1 VLRSGRIAAVALTA
15 LTLNAC
21 GGGAGG
27 GTAPA
32 VSGSVGNPAPV
43 PASFTL
49 QNVKAAPY
57 AVWADALGSQPV
69 TIEARTQAA
78 AHVALQLSYFDGL
91 VGGSGAQIVRPMFD
105 DGTHGDEV
113 AGDGV
118 WTLTF
123 ALGLAQPGQLRL
135 YDGLVDS
142 VSIAISA
149 VNDARAPI
157 SPANPIDAR
166 IDLSIIDRSLED
178 EFPVRGADA
187 TTQFTDNMINLVDP
201 SFDESAIE
209 RTIARVYQI
218 VPGDPFDFA
227 VLFHTRTTTDGV
239 PRSIGVKNDVGGINV
254 AAFDHTAA
262 YGSAGRLQ
270 QIVFQNAH
278 TLGLEINHEIG
289 HRWAAYLNRS
299 ELNLSLPTG
308 FHWGASDHV
317 GVMGNGP
324 FLQEDAGGYRVTNA
338 ADSDKFIANPFSN
351 LELYLMG
358 LARPDEVQP
367 YRFVTDPAVN
377 VQFDT
382 VVPAASTRVVTID
395 DIIGVYGERAPAM
408 AAAQNAFTAAFVVV
422 SDRLLTKPEYT
433 LTSLIARY
441 ASGTSSGG
449 KRDGGLFEALDPPSF
464 GAATGYRA
472 TLDTT
477 LPTLGI

>member
-1 VLRSGRIAAVALTA
+1 M
-15 LTLNAC
+15 
-21 GGGAGG
+21 
-27 GTAPA
+27 
-32 VSGSVGNPAPV
+32 
-43 PASFTL
+43 
-49 QNVKAAPY
+49 
-57 AVWADALGSQPV
+57 WADALGSQPV

-78 AHVALQLSYFDGL
+78 GHVALQLSYFDGL

-123 ALGLAQPGQLRL
+123 ALGLAQPDQLRL

-149 VNDARAPI
+149 VNDAQAPI
-157 SPANPIDAR
+157 SPANSIDAR
-166 IDLSIIDRSLED
+166 IDVSIIDRSLED

-187 TTQFTDNMINLVDP
+187 TTQVTDNMINLVDP

-218 VPGDPFDFA
+218 VPRRPVRLRGAVSHAHDHGRRAPFDRRQKRRRR
-227 VLFHTRTTTDGV
+227 HQRRGV
-239 PRSIGVKNDVGGINV
+239 RSHCGVRQRR
-254 AAFDHTAA
+254 TAA
-262 YGSAGRLQ
+262 ADRLSERAHAGPGNQSR
-270 QIVFQNAH
+270 NRPP
-278 TLGLEINHEIG
+278 LGGL
-289 HRWAAYLNRS
+289 S
-299 ELNLSLPTG
+299 ESRALNLSLPTG

-324 FLQEDAGGYRVTNA
+324 YLQEDAGGYRVTNA

-358 LARPDEVQP
+358 LARPDEVPP
-367 YRFVTDPAVN
+367 YRFVTDPSVN

-395 DIIGVYGERAPAM
+395 DIVGVYGERAPAM

-441 ASGTSSGG
+441 ASGTSRGG

-477 LPTLGI
+477 LPTPGI

>member
-1 VLRSGRIAAVALTA
+1 MLRSGRIAAVALTA

-27 GTAPA
+27 GGTAPA
-32 VSGSVGNPAPV
+32 VSGSGGNPAPV

-166 IDLSIIDRSLED
+166 IDVSI
-178 EFPVRGADA
+178 
-187 TTQFTDNMINLVDP
+187 
-201 SFDESAIE
+201 
-209 RTIARVYQI
+209 
-218 VPGDPFDFA
+218 
-227 VLFHTRTTTDGV
+227 
-239 PRSIGVKNDVGGINV
+239 
-254 AAFDHTAA
+254 
-262 YGSAGRLQ
+262 
-270 QIVFQNAH
+270 
-278 TLGLEINHEIG
+278 
-289 HRWAAYLNRS
+289 
-299 ELNLSLPTG
+299 
-308 FHWGASDHV
+308 
-317 GVMGNGP
+317 
-324 FLQEDAGGYRVTNA
+324 
-338 ADSDKFIANPFSN
+338 
-351 LELYLMG
+351 
-358 LARPDEVQP
+358 LAREP
-367 YRFVTDPAVN
+367 
-377 VQFDT
+377 
-382 VVPAASTRVVTID
+382 VVANGFPLGRV
-395 DIIGVYGERAPAM
+395 GSR
-408 AAAQNAFTAAFVVV
+408 
-422 SDRLLTKPEYT
+422 R
-433 LTSLIARY
+433 
-441 ASGTSSGG
+441 
-449 KRDGGLFEALDPPSF
+449 RDG
-464 GAATGYRA
+464 
-472 TLDTT
+472 
-477 LPTLGI
+477 